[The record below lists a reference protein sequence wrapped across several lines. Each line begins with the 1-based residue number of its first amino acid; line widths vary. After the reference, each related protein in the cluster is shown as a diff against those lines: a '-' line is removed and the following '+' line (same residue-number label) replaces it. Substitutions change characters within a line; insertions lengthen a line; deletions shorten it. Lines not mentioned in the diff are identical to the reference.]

1 MKNLLGNDI
10 PVKNLYEYEDRYINQ
25 SGATKFIK
33 LISLYVMFN
42 GLWFDIAIFLVR
54 TIVIY
59 VEIPMLPLRLIFL
72 NMRESGA
79 VGKGGQPTPYMGD
92 SVSWQTCVWGGGQS
106 GLSDM

>member
-1 MKNLLGNDI
+1 
-10 PVKNLYEYEDRYINQ
+10 
-25 SGATKFIK
+25 
-33 LISLYVMFN
+33 MFN

-59 VEIPMLPLRLIFL
+59 VEIPMLPLLGIEESRRFIFL

-79 VGKGGQPTPYMGD
+79 VGKRGQPTPYMGD